1 MTNFYLGVDAGGTKT
16 HAAVMNEAGEIIGV
30 GVAGTGNWERVGLTA
45 AVRELFVAINEAL
58 EDAKINKEQVT
69 HATFALAGIDWP
81 SDQEM
86 MAKAISSNGLG
97 CKPTVLNDAFAVLFA
112 GSPSGVGVASIAGT
126 GGKTVA
132 SDSLE
137 IKETLGMH
145 LGEGG
150 GAGQIVSQAL
160 EMLAQMHHGQR
171 PRTEMFD
178 RVLKE
183 LNQPDGDS
191 LFQAVAR
198 ENLGID
204 EVFAPVFFELA
215 NSGDEAAIEIVT
227 STARQHAKD
236 VLGLVSQLNFNGPI
250 PLIRAGGLHTAENPI
265 FDDAFNQIIQGS
277 TFKFISTVLNVVP
290 VVGALMHAA
299 IVNNG
304 GMPVAVRKQLMKDA
318 TGRDQDFRLSNLQ
331 AG

>member
-16 HAAVMNEAGEIIGV
+16 HAAVMNSVGQIVGV

-45 AVRELFVAINEAL
+45 AVRELFVAIDEAVA
-58 EDAKINKEQVT
+58 DANVSRSDIKF
-69 HATFALAGIDWP
+69 ATFALAGIDWP

-86 MAKAISSNGLG
+86 MAKAISQNGLG
-97 CKPTVLNDAFAVLFA
+97 CNPTVLNDAFAVLFA
-112 GSPSGVGVASIAGT
+112 GSPTGIGVASIAGT

-132 SDSLE
+132 SDGKQ

-150 GAGQIVSQAL
+150 GAGQIVSLAL
-160 EMLAQMHHGQR
+160 EFLAQMHHGQR
-171 PRTEMFD
+171 PKTAMFD

-183 LNQPDGDS
+183 LNHKDSNS
-191 LFQAVAR
+191 LFQSVAR

-204 EVFAPVFFELA
+204 ESLAPLFFELA
-215 NSGDEAAIEIVT
+215 VAGDEAAIEIVT
-227 STARQHAKD
+227 STAHQHAHD
-236 VLGLVSQLNFNGPI
+236 VLGIVSQMEFDGPI
-250 PLIRAGGLHTAENPI
+250 PLLRAGGLHTAENTI
-265 FDDAFNQIIQGS
+265 FDDAFNQIIDS
-277 TFKFISTVLNVVP
+277 SEFTFIPTVLTVVP

-299 IVNNG
+299 IINNG
-304 GMPVAVRKQLMKDA
+304 GMPADVREQLLKDA
-318 TGRDQDFRLSNLQ
+318 LGRDSDFRLTNLQ